1 MTKWIHRIAAAC
13 LAAAGPAH
21 AELPASSMATP
32 MPPCVA
38 TDAYAPICG
47 LHAPEDLDTLDDSR
61 LLVVQMRGMTGK
73 GESNFATLD
82 PGNRGRAGAPVSGGC
97 SPACLG

>member
-21 AELPASSMATP
+21 AELPASPTATP
-32 MPPCVA
+32 KPPCVA

-61 LLVVQMRGMTGK
+61 LLVVQMRSMT
-73 GESNFATLD
+73 
-82 PGNRGRAGAPVSGGC
+82 APNVSEKFRIIHAWC
-97 SPACLG
+97 DRTSPVRIAR